1 MIQRAWERGCGL
13 RTISCLVGCHASVII
28 FIKAVFFVF
37 MWGTNISDNI
47 SFSIKDERDELTK
60 EPKRDA
66 IAVFHF
72 TN

>member
-1 MIQRAWERGCGL
+1 
-13 RTISCLVGCHASVII
+13 VGCHASVII

-60 EPKRDA
+60 EPKRDDSSLP
-66 IAVFHF
+66 FHKLTQF
-72 TN
+72 AKF